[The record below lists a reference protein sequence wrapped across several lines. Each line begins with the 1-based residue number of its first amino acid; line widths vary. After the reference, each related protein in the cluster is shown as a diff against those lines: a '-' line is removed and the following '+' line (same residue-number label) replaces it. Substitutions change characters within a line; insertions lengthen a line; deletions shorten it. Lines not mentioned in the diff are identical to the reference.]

1 MAKKAELTKLGKYLI
16 QKSANRAEI
25 FRKTSIK
32 ESRLSLLSN
41 DASTKLTAEELY
53 LIALAIDVDPGEIIR
68 VICQEISL
76 NSPAEQQRLS
86 EKNKKQKRTGQ

>member
-1 MAKKAELTKLGKYLI
+1 MILAKKAELTRLGKYLI

-41 DASTKLTAEELY
+41 DATTKLTVDELY
-53 LIALAIDVDPGEIIR
+53 LIALAIDVDPGEMIK
-68 VICQEISL
+68 VICKDILL
-76 NSPAEQQRLS
+76 NTPEQQLKLS
-86 EKNKKQKRTGQ
+86 KKNKK

>member
-41 DASTKLTAEELY
+41 DPTTKLTAEELY
-53 LIALAIDVDPGEIIR
+53 LIALALDVEPGDFLKA
-68 VICQEISL
+68 ICYDIVL
-76 NSPAEQQRLS
+76 NSPEQQQQLAAKS
-86 EKNKKQKRTGQ
+86 KKLKR